1 MASVRQE
8 KFASLLQKD
17 LGELFQ
23 QLGRDVFKGSMITVS
38 GVQISPD
45 LGYAKVYLS
54 LFNTSESKV
63 DIDAIRLHTKDIR
76 HQLALKI
83 KKQVRVIPE
92 LEFFLDD
99 TLSHVLHMEKL
110 FEKLNSEKKKED
122 E

>member
-38 GVQISPD
+38 GVHISPD

-99 TLSHVLHMEKL
+99 TLSHVIHMEKL